1 MLFFGEKRML
11 GMYAVPVTTVER
23 QWIEQAL
30 SQVGMVANI
39 CNASAWRLEELQF
52 TAKCEAPVGAT

>member
-1 MLFFGEKRML
+1 ML